1 MMDDTILNC
10 TKTNREQAKNRFFY
24 SRGTQ
29 SGYYA
34 RSRITVEDAEIQAND
49 LIADLERNNFGY
61 ALPKNLR
68 SRY

>member
-1 MMDDTILNC
+1 M
-10 TKTNREQAKNRFFY
+10 
-24 SRGTQ
+24 
-29 SGYYA
+29 
-34 RSRITVEDAEIQAND
+34 EDAEIQAND